1 MSTPDEEAALRFVR
15 LQGDASE
22 QERADIRDWIARDPR
37 NAVAF
42 ARIEAAWA
50 MAERLKGS
58 PGAIDAAND
67 ADAPDSVQ
75 EALPQP
81 TRRGLVAGIAAAGLA
96 ALSLPIGLSLF
107 KEQGRY
113 STLKGERRTIA
124 LPDGSTL
131 NLNTASQVEV
141 AFDKGHRL
149 IRLVEGEALFDVAHD
164 PSRPFIVA
172 VKSTRFRAVGTAF
185 NVRMRRDIVELTV
198 TEGIVAV
205 RNDDPDGDQ
214 AEAAE
219 ITAGRGAVV
228 RSGTIAVTPLD
239 SELVNQRVAW
249 RDGVIALDGNTIE
262 QAVDEFNRYR
272 DHPMVI
278 GDPRIASL
286 RVGGRF
292 EVRESDRFLAALQ
305 RSFPIRAL
313 PGADQSV
320 LLVYDE

>member
-1 MSTPDEEAALRFVR
+1 MSTLDEEAARRFVR
-15 LQGDASE
+15 LQSDACA
-22 QERADIRDWIARDPR
+22 QERAEIRDWIASDPR
-37 NAVAF
+37 HAVAF
-42 ARIEAAWA
+42 ARIDAAWA

-58 PGAIDAAND
+58 PCAIESTNHAELAAIA
-67 ADAPDSVQ
+67 ADVPEPS
-75 EALPQP
+75 
-81 TRRGLVAGIAAAGLA
+81 RRGVIVGMAAAGLA
-96 ALSLPIGLSLF
+96 LLSVPVGLALLKG
-107 KEQGRY
+107 QGRY
-113 STLKGERRTIA
+113 STLKGERRTIK

-141 AFDKGHRL
+141 AYDKGHRL

-164 PSRPFIVA
+164 PARPFIVA

-185 NVRMRRDIVELTV
+185 NVRLRSDVVELTV
-198 TEGIVAV
+198 TEGVVSV
-205 RNDDPDGDQ
+205 RDNDHGDDKVQ
-214 AEAAE
+214 PAE
-219 ITAGRGAVV
+219 IAAGGGAVV

-239 SELVNQRVAW
+239 RELVSQRVAW
-249 RDGVIALDGNTIE
+249 REGIIALDGNTIE
-262 QAVDEFNRYR
+262 QAVAEFNRYR

-286 RVGGRF
+286 RIGGRF

>member
-1 MSTPDEEAALRFVR
+1 
-15 LQGDASE
+15 
-22 QERADIRDWIARDPR
+22 
-37 NAVAF
+37 
-42 ARIEAAWA
+42 

-58 PGAIDAAND
+58 PIAMDPAND
-67 ADAPDSVQ
+67 AVIA
-75 EALPQP
+75 EEGGKRF
-81 TRRGLVAGIAAAGLA
+81 TRRGAIGLAAAGLA
-96 ALSLPIGLSLF
+96 ALSLPVGLSLL
-107 KEQGRY
+107 KDPERY

-164 PSRPFIVA
+164 PARPFIVA

-198 TEGIVAV
+198 TEGVVAV
-205 RNDDPDGDQ
+205 RDDDHDDKADFARIG
-214 AEAAE
+214 
-219 ITAGRGAVV
+219 AGRGAVV
-228 RSGTIAVTPLD
+228 GSGTIAVTPLD
-239 SELVNQRVAW
+239 RELVSQRVAW
-249 RDGVIALDGNTIE
+249 RDGVIELDGNTIE

-272 DHPMVI
+272 DHPLLI

-292 EVRESDRFLAALQ
+292 EVRESDRFLTALQ

-313 PGADQSV
+313 PGVDQSV